1 MDIRAAYLGAIQRAE
16 KNATNGNISLD
27 LGRFVNLFNS
37 CQLRLV
43 SNILAKRNNDEI
55 RKIQKLAVFSKILKR
70 KNAKDDRVLFYLP
83 EDYLA
88 FINAHGRFSRGECE
102 VGDFKMWEAKNENT
116 EELYNETSNEPSFD
130 FRETFYTI
138 GQELISIFVK
148 GFDCEACF
156 MTYYR
161 FPKEVDIE
169 GYIRFDGTDS
179 FNINPELDD
188 SLVENILDMVAN
200 KFALNEDEYDSYQA
214 TKDYNLSPR

>member
-1 MDIRAAYLGAIQRAE
+1 MDIRECYLGAIQRAE

-37 CQLRLV
+37 CQLRLMNNFL
-43 SNILAKRNNDEI
+43 SKRNNDEI

-70 KNAKDDRVLFYLP
+70 KSAKDDRVLFFLP
-83 EDYLA
+83 DDFLS
-88 FINAHGRFSRGECE
+88 FINARGRFSKGECE
-102 VGDFKMWEAKNENT
+102 VMDFKMWEVKNENT
-116 EELYNETSNEPSFD
+116 EELYNDLSNEPHFE

-138 GQELISIFVK
+138 GQECISVFTK

-161 FPKEVDIE
+161 FPREVDIE
-169 GYIRFDGTDS
+169 GYTRFDGSPSSSID
-179 FNINPELDD
+179 PELDD
-188 SLVENILDMVAN
+188 SLVEMILDMVAN
-200 KFALNEDEYDSYQA
+200 KYALNEDEYDSYQT